1 MENIIKKIQ
10 LPSGGIYDIYDEGAA
25 RKDEILQSDWDQND
39 STQLDY
45 IKNRTHWDN
54 SIIDDTVEC
63 DLTFSELTNGS
74 GVTVY
79 QCVEAD
85 FVNTISFPYGFSY
98 EKEYD
103 IVWNGFLG
111 TFHLKDLVFNNLN
124 FSYLGN
130 LSLLGFY
137 DSSFQ
142 EDTGEPFFIMIDG
155 DVISNILT
163 DEPDFSRFTITG
175 KIPQVVQLDEK
186 FIPDSIKTSI
196 ENKLDREIYNEKITQ
211 IETAISEKAEAS
223 ALENL
228 EDRVSS
234 LAESTAVNFETDRI
248 AIEGLSFKQDELE
261 ADIADLQSNKVNV
274 IPGKDLS
281 SNDYTTAEK
290 NKLAN
295 IAENA
300 NNYSLPAAT
309 ETTLGGIKIGK
320 NVTYEGQ
327 QLGVT
332 SDNISSALGY
342 VPAKNVDID
351 TSLSMSGAAADAK
364 TVGDLIDSLDQVI
377 ALDENANGNV
387 VLQSYIIADEEEGG
401 GAAGRL
407 DSSLTQA
414 GVAPDSKAV
423 GDAINLR
430 MLANAVIPVTQG
442 GSGKTT
448 AVESF
453 KVLQSR
459 GLLTGD
465 MNSMMDVGA
474 GWVQL
479 ANCTNTPY
487 GNNPTGKNGYLEVI
501 EPESGEILQRYTN
514 HADGAVWLRS
524 YANNSWTAWF
534 EGGASSTI
542 VPASKGGTGHDFSS
556 IPANAIIRNSGDNT
570 QLWYTPTAS
579 GALYATAANGAV
591 KFGTLP
597 IAQGGTGATT
607 AAAACTALGALPKSG
622 GTITGSLYINNI
634 TDGSSTADSNVGLII
649 GNRSGTH
656 IIIDTNEIIA
666 KDSKTT
672 GGTLILG
679 DASSAVHINSK
690 LILRNN
696 YIYGTSLPAAG
707 TAGRIFFKKV

>member
-25 RKDEILQSDWDQND
+25 RKDEL
-39 STQLDY
+39 
-45 IKNRTHWDN
+45 
-54 SIIDDTVEC
+54 
-63 DLTFSELTNGS
+63 
-74 GVTVY
+74 
-79 QCVEAD
+79 
-85 FVNTISFPYGFSY
+85 
-98 EKEYD
+98 
-103 IVWNGFLG
+103 
-111 TFHLKDLVFNNLN
+111 
-124 FSYLGN
+124 
-130 LSLLGFY
+130 
-137 DSSFQ
+137 
-142 EDTGEPFFIMIDG
+142 EP
-155 DVISNILT
+155 LET
-163 DEPDFSRFTITG
+163 A
-175 KIPQVVQLDEK
+175 
-186 FIPDSIKTSI
+186 I
-196 ENKLDREIYNEKITQ
+196 ENKLDREIYNEKISE
-211 IETAISEKAEAS
+211 IEIAINGKADDDTVENLGYRVSDLANS
-223 ALENL
+223 TNERFNENESFITNLNLAALE
-228 EDRVSS
+228 
-234 LAESTAVNFETDRI
+234 
-248 AIEGLSFKQDELE
+248 
-261 ADIADLQSNKVNV
+261 LQEQVDVLKITKVDAT
-274 IPGKDLS
+274 PGKDLS

-295 IAENA
+295 IAEGA

-342 VPAKNVDID
+342 VPAKNVNID

-430 MLANAVIPVTQG
+430 MLANAVIPVAQG

-448 AVESF
+448 AAESF

-459 GLLTGD
+459 GLLTGN

-542 VPASKGGTGHDFSS
+542 VPASKGGTGHDFSN

-570 QLWYTPTAS
+570 QLWYTATAS

-607 AAAACTALGALPKSG
+607 AAAACTALGALPTSG
-622 GTITGSLYINNI
+622 GTVTGTLHLSKT
-634 TDGSSTADSNVGLII
+634 TDGASTADNNVALII
-649 GNRSGTH
+649 GNRTGNH
-656 IIIDTNEIIA
+656 IVIDNNEIIP
-666 KDSKTT
+666 KSNGTT
-672 GGTLILG
+672 GGTLYLG
-679 DASSAVHINSK
+679 DSADCTIYTVGKLRINS
-690 LILRNN
+690 
-696 YIYGTSLPAAG
+696 YAYGTSLPAAG
-707 TAGRIFFKKV
+707 TTGRIFFKKV

>member
-45 IKNRTHWDN
+45 VKNRTHYDN
-54 SIIDDTVEC
+54 SEMTLLVDETIEITSTTTDTFNSYFDIELGQEYVVIFDGITYRCVGFDDASYNTIGSVYGDYSVYPFGIYNEHNRDDDESNNRLCIFVQTEGSHTVEVY
-63 DLTFSELTNGS
+63 SVS
-74 GVTVY
+74 G
-79 QCVEAD
+79 
-85 FVNTISFPYGFSY
+85 TI
-98 EKEYD
+98 K
-103 IVWNGFLG
+103 
-111 TFHLKDLVFNNLN
+111 
-124 FSYLGN
+124 
-130 LSLLGFY
+130 
-137 DSSFQ
+137 
-142 EDTGEPFFIMIDG
+142 
-155 DVISNILT
+155 
-163 DEPDFSRFTITG
+163 
-175 KIPQVVQLDEK
+175 QLDEK

-196 ENKLDREIYNEKITQ
+196 ENKLDREIYNEKIAQ
-211 IETAISEKAEAS
+211 IESAISEKAEAS

-234 LAESTAVNFETDRI
+234 LSESTAVNFETDRV
-248 AIEGLSFKQDELE
+248 AIEGLQLKQDELE
-261 ADIADLQSNKVNV
+261 DGIADLQSNKVEV
-274 IPGKDLS
+274 TPGKGLS

-300 NNYSLPAAT
+300 NNYSLPTAGSIEYYDST
-309 ETTLGGIKIGK
+309 GRDYEEPIDVGGIGGVKVGK
-320 NVTYEGQ
+320 NITNTNGLIGITALNVQ
-327 QLGVT
+327 K
-332 SDNISSALGY
+332 ALGY
-342 VPAKNVDID
+342 VPAENVNID

-430 MLANAVIPVTQG
+430 MLASAVIPVAQG

-448 AVESF
+448 AAESF

-479 ANCTNTPY
+479 ASCTNTPY

-501 EPESGEILQRYTN
+501 EPDSGEILQRYTN
-514 HADGAVWLRS
+514 HLDGMVWLRS

-542 VPASKGGTGHDFSS
+542 VPTSKGGTGHDFSS

-607 AAAACTALGALPKSG
+607 AAAACTALGALSKSG
-622 GTITGSLYINNI
+622 GTITGSLYINNT
-634 TDGSSTADSNVGLII
+634 TDGSSTANSNVGLII

-666 KDSKTT
+666 KDSGTT

-679 DASSAVHINSK
+679 DASSIVHMNSK
-690 LILRNN
+690 LILRNS
-696 YIYGTSLPAAG
+696 YAYGTSLPAAG

>member
-25 RKDEILQSDWDQND
+25 RKGDLAGLATEAYVDQKVADLVDGAPDQLNTLKELSEALNND
-39 STQLDY
+39 
-45 IKNRTHWDN
+45 
-54 SIIDDTVEC
+54 
-63 DLTFSELTNGS
+63 
-74 GVTVY
+74 
-79 QCVEAD
+79 A
-85 FVNTISFPYGFSY
+85 
-98 EKEYD
+98 D
-103 IVWNGFLG
+103 IVKVL
-111 TFHLKDLVFNNLN
+111 
-124 FSYLGN
+124 
-130 LSLLGFY
+130 
-137 DSSFQ
+137 
-142 EDTGEPFFIMIDG
+142 E
-155 DVISNILT
+155 
-163 DEPDFSRFTITG
+163 
-175 KIPQVVQLDEK
+175 
-186 FIPDSIKTSI
+186 TSVT
-196 ENKLDREIYNEKITQ
+196 NKLDREVYNEKITE
-211 IETAISEKAEAS
+211 IEIAISGKADDDTV
-223 ALENL
+223 ENL
-228 EDRVSS
+228 GYRVSD
-234 LAESTAVNFETDRI
+234 LANSTNERFDENESFITNLNLA
-248 AIEGLSFKQDELE
+248 AL
-261 ADIADLQSNKVNV
+261 DIQEQVDVLKVTKV
-274 IPGKDLS
+274 DAIPGKDLS

-430 MLANAVIPVTQG
+430 MLASAVIPVAQG

-465 MNSMMDVGA
+465 MNSMMNVGA

-514 HADGAVWLRS
+514 HADGMVWLRS

-579 GALYATAANGAV
+579 GALYATAANGSV

-622 GTITGSLYINNI
+622 GTITGSLYINNTI
-634 TDGSSTADSNVGLII
+634 DGSSTANSNVGLII

-666 KDSKTT
+666 KDSGTT

-679 DASSAVHINSK
+679 DASSIVHINSK

-696 YIYGTSLPAAG
+696 HIYGTSLPAAG